1 MEETLKTRAERAYE
15 LLEKLS
21 FTRVSCSEE
30 ETRAAGMLKAEAEK
44 NGVPA
49 SIETF
54 EASCGVVKEARL
66 KVLEPYEKEYEVTG
80 YIRSDS
86 TPPDGL
92 ELDFV
97 YAENGLPQ
105 NLVGCEGK
113 AILVNGRVTYRM
125 YERLQKAKPAAI
137 IGFSGGVTDRNEET
151 DLDIRK
157 LRETY
162 AGAFGSNVLLNLR
175 ASDALELV
183 ARGAKKVRV
192 TVKAESF
199 DGVSRNV
206 LCEIPGTEF
215 PDEIVSFGAHYDSV
229 YFSKGAYDNM
239 SGSVIIME
247 MLRYFKANP
256 PRRTVRFH
264 WYGSEEQGLL
274 GSKAWTKAH
283 EDELSK
289 HVLMINV
296 DVAAPVLGS
305 EQIITMGTEAM
316 TSYVDGMMKELGKAA
331 EVKTDI
337 YSSDSVPFAD
347 KGVPAINFCRFGA
360 HGAAFIHERRDDLAY
375 GYMNAEA
382 LGKTLDIVMEFSKRI
397 INAPVFPIERKIS
410 DEIKDKVDKYLFRK
424 K

>member
-1 MEETLKTRAERAYE
+1 MEEKLNVCAERAYE

-21 FTRVSCSEE
+21 FTRVSCSPEE
-30 ETRAAGMLKAEAEK
+30 ERAAELLKEEAESA
-44 NGVPA
+44 GVPA
-49 SIETF
+49 YIETF
-54 EASCGVVKEARL
+54 PASCGAVTEARL
-66 KVLEPYEKEYEVTG
+66 TVLEPYQKEYEVTG
-80 YIRSDS
+80 YLRSDS
-86 TPPDGL
+86 TPAGGL

-97 YAENGLPQ
+97 YAENGLPA

-125 YERLQKAKPAAI
+125 YERLQQAKPAAI
-137 IGFSGGVTDRNEET
+137 IGYSGAVTDKIDET

-175 ASDALELV
+175 AADALELV
-183 ARGAKKVRV
+183 VRGAKKVRV
-192 TVKAESF
+192 TVRSESF
-199 DGVSRNV
+199 DGTSRNV
-206 LCEIPGTEF
+206 LCEIPGTGF

-239 SGSVIIME
+239 SGSVILME
-247 MLRYFKANP
+247 LVRYFKANP
-256 PRRTVRFH
+256 PKRTVRFH

-274 GSKAWTKAH
+274 GSKAWTAAH
-283 EDELSK
+283 EDELKK

-305 EQIITMGTEAM
+305 EHVITMGTDAM
-316 TSYVDGMMKELGKAA
+316 TNYVDGMMKELGKAA
-331 EVKTDI
+331 EVKSDI

-360 HGAAFIHERRDDLAY
+360 PGAAFIHERGDDLAL

-382 LGKTLDIVMEFSKRI
+382 LGKTLDIVLEFSKRV
-397 INAPVFPIERKIS
+397 INAPVFPIERKIG
-410 DEIKDKVDKYLFRK
+410 DEIRDKVDKYLFRK